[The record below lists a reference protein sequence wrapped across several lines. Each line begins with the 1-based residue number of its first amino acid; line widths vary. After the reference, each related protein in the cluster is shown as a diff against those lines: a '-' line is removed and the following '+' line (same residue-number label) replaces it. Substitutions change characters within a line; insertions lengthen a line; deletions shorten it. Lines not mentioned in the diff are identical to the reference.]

1 MREPR
6 PASRGRWGKDN
17 FFCRRNYRAESLSP
31 FPGGKVS
38 FVNHSRPTRA
48 ATTTSGLNCR
58 AGTVADLPAC
68 FPALSCLETLCEP
81 VVMDKPSPNRR
92 HLKRIPVWIPRD
104 QTVIYFVTLCC
115 DRRRQVFTIGSRVRI
130 LLESLLGMTKST
142 HWKVP
147 QICIMPDH
155 VHLMMMPME
164 EREQSLSRVVQRWKS
179 SSQQRFTRAGLT
191 GRVWQREFFDHLL
204 RSDESLTEKWRYI
217 EMNPVRAGLAKT
229 PAEYPYLGSPDE
241 ILQRLI

>member
-68 FPALSCLETLCEP
+68 FPAGRSEDHSRPTRAATTTSGLNCRAGTVADLPACFP
-81 VVMDKPSPNRR
+81 AGRPSSSTIPALQEQPRP
-92 HLKRIPVWIPRD
+92 LPVWIVGLERS
-104 QTVIYFVTLCC
+104 QTFLP
-115 DRRRQVFTIGSRVRI
+115 VFQPCPASR
-130 LLESLLGMTKST
+130 
-142 HWKVP
+142 P
-147 QICIMPDH
+147 YAN
-155 VHLMMMPME
+155 
-164 EREQSLSRVVQRWKS
+164 LSSWTNRHR
-179 SSQQRFTRAGLT
+179 TAGT
-191 GRVWQREFFDHLL
+191 
-204 RSDESLTEKWRYI
+204 
-217 EMNPVRAGLAKT
+217 
-229 PAEYPYLGSPDE
+229 
-241 ILQRLI
+241 